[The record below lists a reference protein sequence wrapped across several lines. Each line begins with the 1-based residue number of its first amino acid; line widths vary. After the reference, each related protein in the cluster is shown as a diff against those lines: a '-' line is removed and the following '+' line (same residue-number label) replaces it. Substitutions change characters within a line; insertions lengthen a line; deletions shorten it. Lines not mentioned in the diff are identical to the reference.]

1 MTANSEFENLYRIH
15 LASVIDY
22 GAAKLDRTGVGT
34 YSEFG
39 KTITADISGGKI
51 PLLTGRKIYS
61 KSFMVETLWMISG
74 STDIE
79 YLKKYSV
86 GIWDEWVIPG
96 TAKWVETNENISD
109 KDLFTYARTYKPN
122 KLHSSKEQ
130 ESFNLVYNAW
140 IKTPEFKTDINYE
153 GFSKYLCNILDIDKN
168 TLPKIKLVSG
178 SIGEG
183 AYGSQWR
190 FYKDTRIVTQREYED
205 PDLPYSAGYQP
216 VSKFTNGDN
225 YLVVTRY
232 IDQLQNAIE
241 TIKKN
246 PDSRRII
253 VSAWNPAYA
262 DQLPLPPCHSLFQF
276 VTRKCTMDELSQSI
290 NDYYKNSG
298 IDVTFKDNDDGLSK
312 YETMF
317 NYATKVGI
325 PNRMLSCLVYCRSQ
339 DLPLGTAFNIPQYAF
354 LTHLI
359 ASVTNTLPDKVVWV
373 GGDVH
378 VYTNQV
384 GAMQTYLETD
394 VLDDVQPKLVIKNKK
409 TNIND
414 YVYEDFEIEDYKSNP
429 AINIPIAI

>member
-15 LASVIDY
+15 LASVIDN
-22 GAAKLDRTGVGT
+22 GSAKLDRTGVGT

-39 KTITADISGGKI
+39 KTITVDISGGKM

-74 STDIE
+74 NTNID

-86 GIWDEWVIPG
+86 SIWDEWVIPG
-96 TAKWVETNENISD
+96 TAMWGENDEPASN
-109 KDLFTYARTYKPN
+109 KDIFTFARTYVKR
-122 KLHSSKEQ
+122 
-130 ESFNLVYNAW
+130 YNTSDTDHALYNEAYRTW
-140 IKTPEFKTDINYE
+140 IKTPEFKKDINYE
-153 GFSKYLCNILDIDKN
+153 GFVKYLNDSYGFNKEN
-168 TLPKIKLVSG
+168 FPKIKLVSG

-190 FYKDTRIVTQREYED
+190 FYKDTRIITQREYEN

-225 YLVVTRY
+225 YLVVTRC

-359 ASVTNTLPDKVVWV
+359 ASVTNTLPDKVMWV

-378 VYTNQV
+378 VYTNQADAV
-384 GAMQTYLETD
+384 QKYLDTE
-394 VLDDVQPKLVIKNKK
+394 VMSDVQPKLVIKNKK